1 MATEYSGS
9 GDITRSMELLW
20 GTHERPT
27 RGPKP
32 SLTLAKIVEAAIE
45 LADAEDIGAV
55 SMRRVA
61 TKLNVGTMSLYRY
74 IPSKAEL
81 LDLMIDKIQG
91 ELLAP
96 PDTSTGWR
104 KGLEQVARGTWELY
118 QRHNWLL
125 HVSEARPLLGPNSTR
140 GTDYALTVL
149 AGSGLNDIERMSTI
163 VTIYGYVSGH
173 ARNHIDAIQAA
184 ERTGVTDEQFW
195 SAQEPFLAKAMLS
208 GEYPQLAAL
217 PGEIYGE
224 VFHSA
229 FEFGLQRLLDGI
241 EAYLEARH

>member
-1 MATEYSGS
+1 MATEYTGS

-32 SLTLAKIVEAAIE
+32 SLTLARIVETAIE

-61 TKLNVGTMSLYRY
+61 STLNVGTMSLYRY

-104 KGLEQVARGTWELY
+104 KGLEQVALGTWDLY

-125 HVSEARPLLGPNSTR
+125 HVSEARPLLGPNSTK
-140 GTDYALTVL
+140 GTDYALAVL
-149 AGSGLNDIERMSTI
+149 AGTGLTDVERMSTI
-163 VTIYGYVSGH
+163 VTVYGYVSGH
-173 ARNHIDAIQAA
+173 ARNYIDAVQAA

-195 SAQEPFLAKAMLS
+195 SAQEPFLSKAMLS
-208 GEYPQLAAL
+208 GDYPHLAAL
-217 PGEIYGE
+217 DGAVFGE
-224 VFHSA
+224 VFQSA
-229 FEFGLQRLLDGI
+229 FGFGLQRLLDGI
-241 EAYLEARH
+241 EAYVEERR